1 MDMGTQGSGRKRL
14 PNRERLTAE
23 DDALNQIAREA
34 EARLAAKRAA
44 RAEARE
50 IRMKELER
58 QQKEIY
64 QVQKKYYG
72 LDTKWGDIEQWME
85 DTERYSRRS
94 RRNTSASD
102 EDERMSVGSRGSLRL
117 QPDLEYG
124 GPYAWTNGY
133 DGDVY
138 GSQTLNRRSGR
149 NSSYSGEGRFSTM
162 SSPRED
168 TLGFSCSD
176 LGLPSAGLAP
186 KSLST
191 QSGNRASVF
200 DESSLLGGTRR
211 GSACGSY
218 APSEHG
224 GHLNSSSRASSR
236 ASSARAS
243 PVVEERPEKEFTE
256 KGSRGLP
263 GLSAATLASL
273 GGTSSRRG
281 SGDTSI
287 SVDTEASIREI
298 KELNEL
304 KDQIQDVEG
313 KYMQGLK
320 EMKDSLAEV
329 EEKYKKAMVSN
340 AQLDNEKTNFL
351 YQVDTLKDMLLELE
365 EQLAESRRQYDEKN
379 KEFEREKHAHSILQF
394 QFAEVKEAL
403 KQREELLEEIRQLQQ
418 KQASYIREI
427 SDLQETIEWKDK
439 KIGALERQKEFF
451 DSIRS
456 DRDDLREEVVMLK
469 EELKKHG
476 IVLNSEPATNGET
489 SDTLNNVGHQ
499 VPSKLTKEELNALKT
514 AGDGTLGRASEVE
527 VQSEIVENV
536 GKKEILQNTERERHK
551 EDPAQECVDTEVF
564 RPGENAEDQKASEDG
579 APSPGALA
587 DATNEEQAQNQIL
600 ENASLLEN
608 TEQVESDEV
617 RNTPGDRTRA
627 SLEQSECSHVL
638 DGETP
643 GPGTGQDSYNALD
656 IKNHS
661 KESAENQEYLNA
673 NLGEGSTK
681 LCAESNCLQPSEA
694 GGLGSAYTGQQDG
707 SPTEGVVEAGLMGP
721 GEQVSTEASGPP
733 TSSHDNVSF
742 DEQRA
747 TEAPTELDASTGR
760 DLDKEFSE
768 QEASEPQ
775 EFPGQSTAV
784 DGEHD
789 KKEDGERVLRDEE
802 PTQTELQNVPYCPEA
817 GSGPQGATG
826 LAVADAESEPLDRK
840 DTEEERNDQQGE
852 ALDSSQRKTKNKKK
866 KNKKKKTTAPVE
878 TLNEVE
884 KQLTFQDS
892 DLSEVKED
900 EPVALTDR
908 KPVVEAP
915 DEVTE
920 SPEEESLAG
929 SSENPDCP
937 ENPKVELD
945 ETLNQEDN
953 DVNTKQGKETAD
965 GNTSAL
971 GDDTTP
977 SSGTSARDKELEE
990 AMIKDGTKDDGRG
1003 PPEPMSGGASSN
1015 TLLEGE
1021 GPFKDSE
1028 DAPQTGSTEQHEMAE
1043 GPSQRVKK
1051 VAENDDLV
1059 PNMEL
1064 GACTSEGKDEL
1075 RGESEKGRSK
1085 EDCTMS

>member
-102 EDERMSVGSRGSLRL
+102 EDERMSVGSRGSLRS

-149 NSSYSGEGRFSTM
+149 NSSYSGEGRFSTL

-186 KSLST
+186 KPLST
-191 QSGNRASVF
+191 QSGNRPSYLYSAARPAGSYRASVF

-218 APSEHG
+218 APSEHS

-243 PVVEERPEKEFTE
+243 PVVEEKPEKEFTE

-298 KELNEL
+298 
-304 KDQIQDVEG
+304 
-313 KYMQGLK
+313 
-320 EMKDSLAEV
+320 KDSLAEV

-514 AGDGTLGRASEVE
+514 AGDGMLGRASEVE

-579 APSPGALA
+579 APSPGALI

-617 RNTPGDRTRA
+617 RNTPGDRTSA
-627 SLEQSECSHVL
+627 SLEQSECLHVL

-643 GPGTGQDSYNALD
+643 GPGTGQDSYDALD

-661 KESAENQEYLNA
+661 KESAENQEDLNA

-694 GGLGSAYTGQQDG
+694 GGLGSAHTGQQDG

-733 TSSHDNVSF
+733 TSSHDNMSF

-747 TEAPTELDASTGR
+747 TELDASTGR

-768 QEASEPQ
+768 QEATEPQ
-775 EFPGQSTAV
+775 ELPGQSTAV

-789 KKEDGERVLRDEE
+789 KKEDGERGLRDEE
-802 PTQTELQNVPYCPEA
+802 PTQTELQNIPYCPEA
-817 GSGPQGATG
+817 GSSPQGATG

-840 DTEEERNDQQGE
+840 DTEEERNDQHGE
-852 ALDSSQRKTKNKKK
+852 ALDLSQRKTKNKKK

-892 DLSEVKED
+892 DLSEVKKD

-908 KPVVEAP
+908 KPVMKAP

-920 SPEEESLAG
+920 SPGEESVAG

-937 ENPKVELD
+937 ENPKIELD

-965 GNTSAL
+965 GDTSAL

-977 SSGTSARDKELEE
+977 SLGTSARDKELEE
-990 AMIKDGTKDDGRG
+990 AMIKDSTKDDGRG
-1003 PPEPMSGGASSN
+1003 PPEPMSGGTSSN

-1028 DAPQTGSTEQHEMAE
+1028 DAPQMGSTEQHEMAE

-1051 VAENDDLV
+1051 VAENDDLA

>member
-102 EDERMSVGSRGSLRL
+102 EDERMSVGSRGSLR
-117 QPDLEYG
+117 
-124 GPYAWTNGY
+124 TNGY

-149 NSSYSGEGRFSTM
+149 NSSYSGEGRFSTL

-186 KSLST
+186 KPLST
-191 QSGNRASVF
+191 QSGNRPSYLYSAARPAGSYRASVF

-218 APSEHG
+218 APSEHS

-243 PVVEERPEKEFTE
+243 PVVEEKPEKEFTE

-304 KDQIQDVEG
+304 KDQIQDVES

-514 AGDGTLGRASEVE
+514 AGDGMLGRASEVE

-579 APSPGALA
+579 APSPGALI

-617 RNTPGDRTRA
+617 RNTPGDRTSA
-627 SLEQSECSHVL
+627 SLEQSECLHVL

-643 GPGTGQDSYNALD
+643 GPGTGQDSYDALD

-661 KESAENQEYLNA
+661 KESAENQEDLNA

-694 GGLGSAYTGQQDG
+694 GGLGSAHTGQQDG

-733 TSSHDNVSF
+733 TSSHDNMSF

-747 TEAPTELDASTGR
+747 TELDASTGR

-768 QEASEPQ
+768 QEATEPQ
-775 EFPGQSTAV
+775 ELPGQSTAV

-789 KKEDGERVLRDEE
+789 KKEDGERGLRDEE
-802 PTQTELQNVPYCPEA
+802 PTQTELQNIPYCPEA
-817 GSGPQGATG
+817 GSSPQGATG

-840 DTEEERNDQQGE
+840 DTEEERNDQHGE
-852 ALDSSQRKTKNKKK
+852 ALDLSQRKTKNKKK

-892 DLSEVKED
+892 DLSEVKKD

-908 KPVVEAP
+908 KPVMKAP

-920 SPEEESLAG
+920 SPGEESVAG

-937 ENPKVELD
+937 ENPKIELD

-965 GNTSAL
+965 GDTSAL

-977 SSGTSARDKELEE
+977 SLGTSARDKELEE
-990 AMIKDGTKDDGRG
+990 AMIKDSTKDDGRG
-1003 PPEPMSGGASSN
+1003 PPEPMSGGTSSN

-1028 DAPQTGSTEQHEMAE
+1028 DAPQMGSTEQHEMAE

-1051 VAENDDLV
+1051 VAENDDLA

>member
-102 EDERMSVGSRGSLRL
+102 EDERMSVGSRGSLR
-117 QPDLEYG
+117 
-124 GPYAWTNGY
+124 TNGY

-149 NSSYSGEGRFSTM
+149 
-162 SSPRED
+162 
-168 TLGFSCSD
+168 
-176 LGLPSAGLAP
+176 
-186 KSLST
+186 
-191 QSGNRASVF
+191 
-200 DESSLLGGTRR
+200 
-211 GSACGSY
+211 
-218 APSEHG
+218 PSEHS

-243 PVVEERPEKEFTE
+243 PVVEEKPEKEFTE

-304 KDQIQDVEG
+304 KDQIQDVES

-514 AGDGTLGRASEVE
+514 AGDGMLGRASEVE

-579 APSPGALA
+579 APSPGALI

-617 RNTPGDRTRA
+617 RNTPGDRTSA
-627 SLEQSECSHVL
+627 SLEQSECLHVL

-643 GPGTGQDSYNALD
+643 GPGTGQDSYDALD

-661 KESAENQEYLNA
+661 KESAENQEDLNA

-694 GGLGSAYTGQQDG
+694 GGLGSAHTGQQDG

-733 TSSHDNVSF
+733 TSSHDNMSF

-747 TEAPTELDASTGR
+747 TELDASTGR

-768 QEASEPQ
+768 QEATEPQ
-775 EFPGQSTAV
+775 ELPGQSTAV

-789 KKEDGERVLRDEE
+789 KKEDGERGLRDEE
-802 PTQTELQNVPYCPEA
+802 PTQTELQNIPYCPEA
-817 GSGPQGATG
+817 GSSPQGATG

-840 DTEEERNDQQGE
+840 DTEEERNDQHGE
-852 ALDSSQRKTKNKKK
+852 ALDLSQRKTKNKKK

-892 DLSEVKED
+892 DLSEVKKD

-908 KPVVEAP
+908 KPVMKAP

-920 SPEEESLAG
+920 SPGEESVAG

-937 ENPKVELD
+937 ENPKIELD

-965 GNTSAL
+965 GDTSAL

-977 SSGTSARDKELEE
+977 SLGTSARDKELEE
-990 AMIKDGTKDDGRG
+990 AMIKDSTKDDGRG
-1003 PPEPMSGGASSN
+1003 PPEPMSGGTSSN

-1028 DAPQTGSTEQHEMAE
+1028 DAPQMGSTEQHEMAE

-1051 VAENDDLV
+1051 VAENDDLA

>member
-102 EDERMSVGSRGSLRL
+102 EDERMSVGSRGSLRS

-149 NSSYSGEGRFSTM
+149 
-162 SSPRED
+162 
-168 TLGFSCSD
+168 
-176 LGLPSAGLAP
+176 
-186 KSLST
+186 
-191 QSGNRASVF
+191 ASVF
-200 DESSLLGGTRR
+200 NESSLLGGTRR

-298 KELNEL
+298 K
-304 KDQIQDVEG
+304 
-313 KYMQGLK
+313 
-320 EMKDSLAEV
+320 DSLAEV

-403 KQREELLEEIRQLQQ
+403 KQREELLE
-418 KQASYIREI
+418 
-427 SDLQETIEWKDK
+427 
-439 KIGALERQKEFF
+439 
-451 DSIRS
+451 
-456 DRDDLREEVVMLK
+456 
-469 EELKKHG
+469 KHG
-476 IVLNSEPATNGET
+476 IVLNSEPVTNGET

-536 GKKEILQNTERERHK
+536 GEKEILQNTERERHK
-551 EDPAQECVDTEVF
+551 EDPAQECVGTEVF
-564 RPGENAEDQKASEDG
+564 HPGENAEDHKASEDG

-587 DATNEEQAQNQIL
+587 DATNEEKAQNQIL

-608 TEQVESDEV
+608 TKQVESDEV
-617 RNTPGDRTRA
+617 RNTPGDRTGA
-627 SLEQSECSHVL
+627 SLEQSECLHVL
-638 DGETP
+638 GGEAP
-643 GPGTGQDSYNALD
+643 DPGTGQDSYDALD
-656 IKNHS
+656 IKIHS
-661 KESAENQEYLNA
+661 KESAENQEDLNA

-694 GGLGSAYTGQQDG
+694 GGLGSAHTGQEDG
-707 SPTEGVVEAGLMGP
+707 SPMEGVVEAGLMGP

-733 TSSHDNVSF
+733 TSSHDNVNF

-747 TEAPTELDASTGR
+747 TKASTELDPSTGR

-768 QEASEPQ
+768 QEAAEPQ
-775 EFPGQSTAV
+775 ELPGQSTAV
-784 DGEHD
+784 DGGQD
-789 KKEDGERVLRDEE
+789 KKEDRERGLRDEE
-802 PTQTELQNVPYCPEA
+802 PTQTELQSVAYCPEA
-817 GSGPQGATG
+817 RSSPQGAIG

-852 ALDSSQRKTKNKKK
+852 ALDSSQKKTKNKKK

-908 KPVVEAP
+908 KPAVEAP
-915 DEVTE
+915 DEVIE
-920 SPEEESLAG
+920 SPEEESVAG

-937 ENPKVELD
+937 ENPKIELN

-953 DVNTKQGKETAD
+953 GVKAKGGKETAD
-965 GNTSAL
+965 GDTSAL

-977 SSGTSARDKELEE
+977 SLGTSARDKELEE
-990 AMIKDGTKDDGRG
+990 AMIKDSAKNDGAVHRG
-1003 PPEPMSGGASSN
+1003 PPEPRSGGASSS

-1051 VAENDDLV
+1051 VAENDDLA
-1059 PNMEL
+1059 PSMEL
-1064 GACTSEGKDEL
+1064 GVCTSEGRDEP

>member
-58 QQKEIY
+58 QQKE
-64 QVQKKYYG
+64 
-72 LDTKWGDIEQWME
+72 
-85 DTERYSRRS
+85 
-94 RRNTSASD
+94 
-102 EDERMSVGSRGSLRL
+102 
-117 QPDLEYG
+117 
-124 GPYAWTNGY
+124 TNGY

-149 NSSYSGEGRFSTM
+149 NSSYSGEGRFSTL

-186 KSLST
+186 KPLST
-191 QSGNRASVF
+191 QSGNRPSYLYSAARPAGSYRASVF

-218 APSEHG
+218 APSEHS

-243 PVVEERPEKEFTE
+243 PVVEEKPEKEFTE

-304 KDQIQDVEG
+304 KDQIQDVES

-514 AGDGTLGRASEVE
+514 AGDGMLGRASEVE

-579 APSPGALA
+579 APSPGALI

-617 RNTPGDRTRA
+617 RNTPGDRTSA
-627 SLEQSECSHVL
+627 SLEQSECLHVL

-643 GPGTGQDSYNALD
+643 GPGTGQDSYDALD

-661 KESAENQEYLNA
+661 KESAENQEDLNA

-694 GGLGSAYTGQQDG
+694 GGLGSAHTGQQDG

-733 TSSHDNVSF
+733 TSSHDNMSF

-747 TEAPTELDASTGR
+747 TELDASTGR

-768 QEASEPQ
+768 QEATEPQ
-775 EFPGQSTAV
+775 ELPGQSTAV

-789 KKEDGERVLRDEE
+789 KKEDGERGLRDEE
-802 PTQTELQNVPYCPEA
+802 PTQTELQNIPYCPEA
-817 GSGPQGATG
+817 GSSPQGATG

-840 DTEEERNDQQGE
+840 DTEEERNDQHGE
-852 ALDSSQRKTKNKKK
+852 ALDLSQRKTKNKKK

-892 DLSEVKED
+892 DLSEVKKD

-908 KPVVEAP
+908 KPVMKAP

-920 SPEEESLAG
+920 SPGEESVAG

-937 ENPKVELD
+937 ENPKIELD

-965 GNTSAL
+965 GDTSAL

-977 SSGTSARDKELEE
+977 SLGTSARDKELEE
-990 AMIKDGTKDDGRG
+990 AMIKDSTKDDGRG
-1003 PPEPMSGGASSN
+1003 PPEPMSGGTSSN

-1028 DAPQTGSTEQHEMAE
+1028 DAPQMGSTEQHEMAE

-1051 VAENDDLV
+1051 VAENDDLA

>member
-1 MDMGTQGSGRKRL
+1 MTNPAATQNKEIDCLSPEAQRL
-14 PNRERLTAE
+14 
-23 DDALNQIAREA
+23 A

-58 QQKEIY
+58 QQKE
-64 QVQKKYYG
+64 
-72 LDTKWGDIEQWME
+72 
-85 DTERYSRRS
+85 
-94 RRNTSASD
+94 
-102 EDERMSVGSRGSLRL
+102 
-117 QPDLEYG
+117 
-124 GPYAWTNGY
+124 
-133 DGDVY
+133 
-138 GSQTLNRRSGR
+138 
-149 NSSYSGEGRFSTM
+149 
-162 SSPRED
+162 
-168 TLGFSCSD
+168 
-176 LGLPSAGLAP
+176 
-186 KSLST
+186 
-191 QSGNRASVF
+191 
-200 DESSLLGGTRR
+200 
-211 GSACGSY
+211 
-218 APSEHG
+218 
-224 GHLNSSSRASSR
+224 
-236 ASSARAS
+236 
-243 PVVEERPEKEFTE
+243 VEERPEKEFTE

-298 KELNEL
+298 
-304 KDQIQDVEG
+304 
-313 KYMQGLK
+313 
-320 EMKDSLAEV
+320 KDSLAEV

-403 KQREELLEEIRQLQQ
+403 KQREELLE
-418 KQASYIREI
+418 
-427 SDLQETIEWKDK
+427 
-439 KIGALERQKEFF
+439 
-451 DSIRS
+451 
-456 DRDDLREEVVMLK
+456 
-469 EELKKHG
+469 KHG

>member
-102 EDERMSVGSRGSLRL
+102 EDERMSVGSRGSLR
-117 QPDLEYG
+117 
-124 GPYAWTNGY
+124 TNGY

-149 NSSYSGEGRFSTM
+149 NSSYSGEGRFSTL

-186 KSLST
+186 KPLST

-200 DESSLLGGTRR
+200 NESSLLGGTRR

-263 GLSAATLASL
+263 SLSAATLASL

-476 IVLNSEPATNGET
+476 IVLNSEPVTNGET

-514 AGDGTLGRASEVE
+514 AGDGTLDIRL
-527 VQSEIVENV
+527 
-536 GKKEILQNTERERHK
+536 KKLIDERECLLEQIKKLKGQLEERQKNGKLDNPHPGNDILENGTDIHVMDLQRDANRQISDLK
-551 EDPAQECVDTEVF
+551 FKLAKSEQEITALEQNVIRLESQVS
-564 RPGENAEDQKASEDG
+564 RYKSAAENAEKIEDELKAEKRK
-579 APSPGALA
+579 LQR
-587 DATNEEQAQNQIL
+587 EL
-600 ENASLLEN
+600 
-608 TEQVESDEV
+608 
-617 RNTPGDRTRA
+617 R
-627 SLEQSECSHVL
+627 C
-638 DGETP
+638 
-643 GPGTGQDSYNALD
+643 ALD
-656 IKNHS
+656 K
-661 KESAENQEYLNA
+661 
-673 NLGEGSTK
+673 
-681 LCAESNCLQPSEA
+681 
-694 GGLGSAYTGQQDG
+694 
-707 SPTEGVVEAGLMGP
+707 
-721 GEQVSTEASGPP
+721 
-733 TSSHDNVSF
+733 
-742 DEQRA
+742 
-747 TEAPTELDASTGR
+747 
-760 DLDKEFSE
+760 
-768 QEASEPQ
+768 
-775 EFPGQSTAV
+775 
-784 DGEHD
+784 
-789 KKEDGERVLRDEE
+789 
-802 PTQTELQNVPYCPEA
+802 
-817 GSGPQGATG
+817 
-826 LAVADAESEPLDRK
+826 
-840 DTEEERNDQQGE
+840 TEE
-852 ALDSSQRKTKNKKK
+852 L
-866 KNKKKKTTAPVE
+866 
-878 TLNEVE
+878 EVSNGHLVKRLE
-884 KQLTFQDS
+884 KM
-892 DLSEVKED
+892 K
-900 EPVALTDR
+900 ANR
-908 KPVVEAP
+908 
-915 DEVTE
+915 
-920 SPEEESLAG
+920 
-929 SSENPDCP
+929 
-937 ENPKVELD
+937 
-945 ETLNQEDN
+945 
-953 DVNTKQGKETAD
+953 
-965 GNTSAL
+965 SAL
-971 GDDTTP
+971 
-977 SSGTSARDKELEE
+977 L
-990 AMIKDGTKDDGRG
+990 
-1003 PPEPMSGGASSN
+1003 
-1015 TLLEGE
+1015 
-1021 GPFKDSE
+1021 
-1028 DAPQTGSTEQHEMAE
+1028 
-1043 GPSQRVKK
+1043 SQQ
-1051 VAENDDLV
+1051 
-1059 PNMEL
+1059 
-1064 GACTSEGKDEL
+1064 
-1075 RGESEKGRSK
+1075 
-1085 EDCTMS
+1085 

>member
-102 EDERMSVGSRGSLRL
+102 EDERMSVGSRGSLRS

-149 NSSYSGEGRFSTM
+149 
-162 SSPRED
+162 
-168 TLGFSCSD
+168 
-176 LGLPSAGLAP
+176 
-186 KSLST
+186 
-191 QSGNRASVF
+191 
-200 DESSLLGGTRR
+200 
-211 GSACGSY
+211 
-218 APSEHG
+218 PSEHG

-263 GLSAATLASL
+263 SLSAATLASL

-476 IVLNSEPATNGET
+476 IVLNSEPVTNGET

-551 EDPAQECVDTEVF
+551 EDPAQECVGTEVF
-564 RPGENAEDQKASEDG
+564 HPGENAEDHKASEDG

-587 DATNEEQAQNQIL
+587 DATNEEKAQNQIL

-608 TEQVESDEV
+608 TKQVESDEV
-617 RNTPGDRTRA
+617 RNTPGDRTGA
-627 SLEQSECSHVL
+627 SLEQSECLHVL
-638 DGETP
+638 GGEAP
-643 GPGTGQDSYNALD
+643 DPGTGQDSYDALD
-656 IKNHS
+656 IKIHS
-661 KESAENQEYLNA
+661 KESAENQEDLNA

-681 LCAESNCLQPSEA
+681 LCAESNCLQSSEA
-694 GGLGSAYTGQQDG
+694 GGLGSAHTGQEDG
-707 SPTEGVVEAGLMGP
+707 SPMEGVVEAGLMGP

-733 TSSHDNVSF
+733 TSSHDNVNF

-747 TEAPTELDASTGR
+747 TKASTELDPSTGR

-768 QEASEPQ
+768 QEAAEPQ
-775 EFPGQSTAV
+775 ELPGQSTAV
-784 DGEHD
+784 DGGQD
-789 KKEDGERVLRDEE
+789 KKEDGERGLRDEE
-802 PTQTELQNVPYCPEA
+802 PTQTELQSVAYCPEA
-817 GSGPQGATG
+817 RSSPQGATG

-852 ALDSSQRKTKNKKK
+852 ALDSSQKKTKNKKK

-908 KPVVEAP
+908 KPAVEAP
-915 DEVTE
+915 DEVIE
-920 SPEEESLAG
+920 SPEEESVAG

-937 ENPKVELD
+937 ENPKIELN

-953 DVNTKQGKETAD
+953 GVKAKGGKETAD
-965 GNTSAL
+965 GDTSAL

-977 SSGTSARDKELEE
+977 SLGTSARDKELEE
-990 AMIKDGTKDDGRG
+990 AMIKDSAKNDGAAHRG
-1003 PPEPMSGGASSN
+1003 PPEPRSGGASSS

-1021 GPFKDSE
+1021 DSE

-1051 VAENDDLV
+1051 VAENDDLA
-1059 PNMEL
+1059 PSMEL
-1064 GACTSEGKDEL
+1064 GVCTSEGRDEP

>member
-1 MDMGTQGSGRKRL
+1 MTNPAATQNKEIDCLSPEAQRL
-14 PNRERLTAE
+14 
-23 DDALNQIAREA
+23 A

-58 QQKEIY
+58 QQKE
-64 QVQKKYYG
+64 
-72 LDTKWGDIEQWME
+72 E

-102 EDERMSVGSRGSLRL
+102 EDERMSVGSRGSLRS

-149 NSSYSGEGRFSTM
+149 
-162 SSPRED
+162 
-168 TLGFSCSD
+168 
-176 LGLPSAGLAP
+176 
-186 KSLST
+186 
-191 QSGNRASVF
+191 
-200 DESSLLGGTRR
+200 
-211 GSACGSY
+211 
-218 APSEHG
+218 PSEHG

-403 KQREELLEEIRQLQQ
+403 KQREELLE
-418 KQASYIREI
+418 
-427 SDLQETIEWKDK
+427 
-439 KIGALERQKEFF
+439 
-451 DSIRS
+451 
-456 DRDDLREEVVMLK
+456 
-469 EELKKHG
+469 KHG
-476 IVLNSEPATNGET
+476 IVLNSEPVTNGET

-564 RPGENAEDQKASEDG
+564 RPGENAEDHKASEDG

-587 DATNEEQAQNQIL
+587 DATNEEKAKNQIL

-617 RNTPGDRTRA
+617 RNTPGDRTGA
-627 SLEQSECSHVL
+627 SLEQSECLHVL

-643 GPGTGQDSYNALD
+643 DPGTGQDSYDALD

-661 KESAENQEYLNA
+661 KESAENQEDLNA

-694 GGLGSAYTGQQDG
+694 RGLGIAHTGQQDG
-707 SPTEGVVEAGLMGP
+707 SPMEGVVEAGLMGP

-733 TSSHDNVSF
+733 TSSHDNVYF

-747 TEAPTELDASTGR
+747 TKAPMELDPSPR
-760 DLDKEFSE
+760 QDLDKEFSE
-768 QEASEPQ
+768 QEAAEPQ
-775 EFPGQSTAV
+775 ELPGQSTAV
-784 DGEHD
+784 DGGRD
-789 KKEDGERVLRDEE
+789 KKEDGERGLRDEE
-802 PTQTELQNVPYCPEA
+802 PTQTELQNIPYCPEA
-817 GSGPQGATG
+817 RSSPQGATG
-826 LAVADAESEPLDRK
+826 LAVADAESDPLDRK

-852 ALDSSQRKTKNKKK
+852 ALDSSQKKTKNKKK

-908 KPVVEAP
+908 KPVEAP

-920 SPEEESLAG
+920 SPEEESVAG

-937 ENPKVELD
+937 ENPKIELN

-953 DVNTKQGKETAD
+953 GVNAKRGKETAD
-965 GNTSAL
+965 GDTSAL

-977 SSGTSARDKELEE
+977 SLGTSARDKELEE
-990 AMIKDGTKDDGRG
+990 AMIKDGAKNDCAVHRG
-1003 PPEPMSGGASSN
+1003 PPEPRSGGASSS

-1028 DAPQTGSTEQHEMAE
+1028 DAPRTGSTEQHEMAE

-1051 VAENDDLV
+1051 VAENDDLA

-1064 GACTSEGKDEL
+1064 GVCTSEGRDEP

>member
-102 EDERMSVGSRGSLRL
+102 EDERMSVGSRGSLRS

-149 NSSYSGEGRFSTM
+149 
-162 SSPRED
+162 
-168 TLGFSCSD
+168 
-176 LGLPSAGLAP
+176 
-186 KSLST
+186 
-191 QSGNRASVF
+191 ASVF
-200 DESSLLGGTRR
+200 NESSLLGGTRR

-263 GLSAATLASL
+263 SLSAATLASL

-476 IVLNSEPATNGET
+476 IVLNSEPVTNGET

-551 EDPAQECVDTEVF
+551 EDPAQECVGTEVF
-564 RPGENAEDQKASEDG
+564 HPGENAEDHKASEDG

-587 DATNEEQAQNQIL
+587 DATNEEKAQNQIL

-608 TEQVESDEV
+608 TKQVESDEV
-617 RNTPGDRTRA
+617 RNTPGDRTGA
-627 SLEQSECSHVL
+627 SLEQSECLHVL
-638 DGETP
+638 GGEAP
-643 GPGTGQDSYNALD
+643 DPGTGQDSYDALD
-656 IKNHS
+656 IKIHS
-661 KESAENQEYLNA
+661 KESAENQEDLNA

-681 LCAESNCLQPSEA
+681 LCAESNCLQSSEA
-694 GGLGSAYTGQQDG
+694 GGLGSAHTGQEDG
-707 SPTEGVVEAGLMGP
+707 SPMEGVVEAGLMGP

-733 TSSHDNVSF
+733 TSSHDNVNF

-747 TEAPTELDASTGR
+747 TKASTELDPSTGR

-768 QEASEPQ
+768 QEAAEPQ
-775 EFPGQSTAV
+775 ELPGQSTAV
-784 DGEHD
+784 DGGQD
-789 KKEDGERVLRDEE
+789 KKEDGERGLRDEE
-802 PTQTELQNVPYCPEA
+802 PTQTELQSVAYCPEA
-817 GSGPQGATG
+817 RSSPQGATG

-852 ALDSSQRKTKNKKK
+852 ALDSSQKKTKNKKK

-908 KPVVEAP
+908 KPAVEAP
-915 DEVTE
+915 DEVIE
-920 SPEEESLAG
+920 SPEEESVAG

-937 ENPKVELD
+937 ENPKIELN

-953 DVNTKQGKETAD
+953 GVKAKGGKETAD
-965 GNTSAL
+965 GDTSAL

-977 SSGTSARDKELEE
+977 SLGTSARDKELEE
-990 AMIKDGTKDDGRG
+990 AMIKDSAKNDGAAHRG
-1003 PPEPMSGGASSN
+1003 PPEPRSGGASSS

-1021 GPFKDSE
+1021 DSE

-1051 VAENDDLV
+1051 VAENDDLA
-1059 PNMEL
+1059 PSMEL
-1064 GACTSEGKDEL
+1064 GVCTSEGRDEP